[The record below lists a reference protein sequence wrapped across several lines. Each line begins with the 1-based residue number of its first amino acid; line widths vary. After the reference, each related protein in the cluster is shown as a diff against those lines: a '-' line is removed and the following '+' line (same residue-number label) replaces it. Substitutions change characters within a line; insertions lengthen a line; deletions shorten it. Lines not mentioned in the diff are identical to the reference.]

1 MSSPIHARVD
11 FETDRRNKKDM
22 SRRELREQM
31 FVLLFQKEF
40 YGEVFEEQLE
50 SYFLTHE
57 YEDDQKQMILER
69 LEKVSSYLPE
79 IDSKISEYS
88 KGWKLDRI
96 GKEELAILRLAVYE
110 AVYDEE
116 IPVGVAINEAVELGK
131 KYGADGG
138 ASFINGMLGNIVNE

>member
-1 MSSPIHARVD
+1 
-11 FETDRRNKKDM
+11 M

-40 YGEVFEEQLE
+40 YGEEFEEQLE

-57 YEDDQKQMILER
+57 FEESEEKMLRER
-69 LEKVSSYLPE
+69 LEKVSQCLPD
-79 IDSKISEYS
+79 IDAKISGYS
-88 KGWKLDRI
+88 QGWKLDRI

-110 AVYDEE
+110 AVCDDD

-138 ASFINGMLGNIVNE
+138 AAFINGMLGNIVNE